1 MMKQQTLIILL
12 VLCLLSLLVY
22 NYMYSTNTTSHEGFG
37 LIDSSIYKT
46 TRIRDMVKYFHKLA
60 KKRYH
65 KERKNVKRRIEAFA
79 KKI

>member
-1 MMKQQTLIILL
+1 MMKQRTLIILL
-12 VLCLLSLLVY
+12 VLCLLSLVV
-22 NYMYSTNTTSHEGFG
+22 YSTNATSHEGFA